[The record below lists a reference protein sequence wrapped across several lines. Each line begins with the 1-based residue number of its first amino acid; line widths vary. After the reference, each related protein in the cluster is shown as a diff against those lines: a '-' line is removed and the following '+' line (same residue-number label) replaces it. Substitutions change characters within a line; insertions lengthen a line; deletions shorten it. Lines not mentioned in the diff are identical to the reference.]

1 MSKKKLGSGAKETRR
16 LRLTRETV
24 KDLKPRKTRA
34 ERVQGGKAIL
44 KTCACGA
51 HFPNVVL

>member
-1 MSKKKLGSGAKETRR
+1 MSKKKLGSGAKETKR

-51 HFPNVVL
+51 HFPNVGL